1 MLLSYYPH
9 CDINI
14 DFHRFVNVLLPPTA
28 QAVGVQLRWWQP
40 QHDGADRS
48 DWALD
53 NVLISGSDTHAQIS
67 DTFGGVVLPSHE
79 RSPADG
85 TLTGHV
91 RTLSQDDK
99 MMNRKGVSRA
109 YLQINI

>member
-1 MLLSYYPH
+1 MNL
-9 CDINI
+9 
-14 DFHRFVNVLLPPTA
+14 LLPPTA

-40 QHDGADRS
+40 QHDGADRA

-67 DTFGGVVLPSHE
+67 DGGVALPSHE

-85 TLTGHV
+85 TLIGQI
-91 RTLSQDDK
+91 RTVSQDEK
-99 MMNRKGVSRA
+99 SSNRRGA
-109 YLQINI
+109 THTHLYTNIQVWEFHYD